1 MKKGTTAICLLL
13 AAMLLTGCGGQK
25 TEDPAPAGTQAA
37 GAGETAAESRRNI
50 PLADKVRSAAADAET
65 LLPLTAEDLS
75 DDLGIEETDYD
86 EFVFLQST
94 GMDGREILAIRAKNT
109 EAAGKIAAAM
119 ETYLGRRRNEA
130 RNYAPEAY
138 ELLTAAG
145 VQTRGRTVALIV
157 GKDAGRETET
167 VLAGE

>member
-1 MKKGTTAICLLL
+1 MKKGTMIICLLL

-37 GAGETAAESRRNI
+37 EADQPAADNRQELS
-50 PLADKVRSAAADAET
+50 LADKIRSAAADAES
-65 LLPLTAEDLS
+65 LLPLTEEDLS
-75 DDLGIEETDYD
+75 DDLGIEAADYD

-94 GMDGREILAIRAKNT
+94 GMDGREILVIRAKSEET
-109 EAAGKIAAAM
+109 AGKIAAAM

-145 VQTRGRTVALIV
+145 VQTRGRTAALIV